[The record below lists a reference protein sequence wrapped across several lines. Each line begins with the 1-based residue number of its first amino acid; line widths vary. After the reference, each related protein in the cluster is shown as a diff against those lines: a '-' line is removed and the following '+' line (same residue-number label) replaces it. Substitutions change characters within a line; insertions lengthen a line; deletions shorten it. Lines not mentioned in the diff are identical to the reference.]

1 MKSVQPVLPLNS
13 SSLPTGT
20 IKVAP
25 VDAKALL
32 SKALALTVGFALPSI
47 ITVLIL
53 QSSNATDWISVTL
66 LPKVTSSNF
75 VA

>member
-20 IKVAP
+20 INVAP
-25 VDAKALL
+25 VDAKPYV
-32 SKALALTVGFALPSI
+32 KAFSLTIGFALPSI
-47 ITVLIL
+47 VTVLMIV
-53 QSSNATDWISVTL
+53 SSNATDWISVTL

>member
-25 VDAKALL
+25 VDAKAL